1 MTRHIYIRMV
11 CMDYLCINI
20 IIIYYIQ
27 KHCWPTNIV
36 NLFPKNYLMKYF
48 WSEISLYCYD
58 FRSSILGG
66 GGIKFSVHVYLKN
79 LVWWIFIFRLYSVDQ
94 WDFVCHYKWG
104 CAIFWSWPA
113 AVEEIFFSFFF
124 LFVLQLLKRVCKF
137 KLYLF
142 LGWVGDFLVCL
153 NFTGFYCTL
162 S

>member
-66 GGIKFSVHVYLKN
+66 GDKILSTCIFEEFSLVDFYFQVVLCGSVRLCMPLQMRLCHFLK
-79 LVWWIFIFRLYSVDQ
+79 LTCSCWRD
-94 WDFVCHYKWG
+94 
-104 CAIFWSWPA
+104 
-113 AVEEIFFSFFF
+113 FFSFFF